1 MEREESIPHH
11 LPASSQRWKVPL
23 PFSLRSNL
31 LNFRLASRNQL
42 NSIGMLTFNQVCEN
56 PSASLKTREGLQ
68 WLIGYALAIN
78 DYSKQMFAKSSVEC
92 VLSELHSDIDR
103 ERSGYNNPDCTIQ
116 LPF

>member
-1 MEREESIPHH
+1 
-11 LPASSQRWKVPL
+11 
-23 PFSLRSNL
+23 
-31 LNFRLASRNQL
+31 
-42 NSIGMLTFNQVCEN
+42 MLTFQQVCEN

-78 DYSKQMFAKSSVEC
+78 DFSKRMFAKTSVET
-92 VLSELHSDIDR
+92 VLSSLSDDIDR

>member
-1 MEREESIPHH
+1 
-11 LPASSQRWKVPL
+11 
-23 PFSLRSNL
+23 
-31 LNFRLASRNQL
+31 
-42 NSIGMLTFNQVCEN
+42 MLTFQQVCEN

-78 DYSKQMFAKSSVEC
+78 DYSKRMFAKTSVET
-92 VLSELHSDIDR
+92 VLSSLSDDIDR